1 MTLEK
6 VEKLN
11 RLATMEDLKTFV
23 TGLPLKTCNKCTFFH
38 SCFNHEATVNPALYK
53 LFQKES
59 FLSNFVGRKHN
70 TDTNLVK
77 IVDQC
82 HV

>member
-1 MTLEK
+1 MHI
-6 VEKLN
+6 
-11 RLATMEDLKTFV
+11 
-23 TGLPLKTCNKCTFFH
+23 FH

-59 FLSNFVGRKHN
+59 FLNNFVGRKHN
-70 TDTNLVK
+70 TDTDLIK
-77 IVDQC
+77 IVGQC